1 MNILEN
7 LSSITSV
14 SHLLK
19 ELIISNPEIVK
30 DDIRLEGYLRD
41 VYGSARKKEVFLIVT
56 AAKSG
61 IVKLLDNE
69 FEGQSITSVLSD
81 IISKFVS
88 DNTLDEE
95 SAVWTTILWAMSFQ
109 KITDKDCQQFIHKR
123 NSILF
128 EKRENRSVIPI
139 LYNPVSNRGT
149 VYSYEIDQIYEN
161 GKNYHNLGDYAE
173 AIRCYDKALLI
184 NPESHN
190 ILSDKGLSLHNL
202 GDYAEAI
209 RCYDKALLINPEDE
223 FVKRRRNN
231 TKELFQKQYE
241 NMYQDQPNSQSS
253 PSPNLQMKL
262 SHIYIVGLIA
272 VTSGLIIGI
281 TAFTIIGSSYNSDQN
296 FSINDFSDTQ
306 KRSVDITNVDTESK
320 NTLEQ
325 QSISTFTD
333 NIEQQIIAN
342 ASNGKTFSKSNSIIQ
357 MPGVYNTYPHKEMQA
372 NEAGDVNLNVDEFK
386 LELERAMES
395 NFN

>member
-1 MNILEN
+1 N
-7 LSSITSV
+7 
-14 SHLLK
+14 
-19 ELIISNPEIVK
+19 
-30 DDIRLEGYLRD
+30 
-41 VYGSARKKEVFLIVT
+41 
-56 AAKSG
+56 
-61 IVKLLDNE
+61 
-69 FEGQSITSVLSD
+69 
-81 IISKFVS
+81 
-88 DNTLDEE
+88 NTLDEE
-95 SAVWTTILWAMSFQ
+95 SAVWTTILWAMSLQ
-109 KITDKDCQQFIHKR
+109 KITDKDCQQFMHER

-128 EKRENRSVIPI
+128 EKRERRSFIPI
-139 LYNPVSNRGT
+139 LYNPVSNVGT
-149 VYSYEIDQIYEN
+149 VYSNAIDQIYEN

-184 NPESHN
+184 NPEDHN

-209 RCYDKALLINPEDE
+209 RCYDKALLINPENE

-231 TKELFQKQYE
+231 TKELFQKQCE
-241 NMYQDQPNSQSS
+241 NMHHDQPKSQAS
-253 PSPNLQMKL
+253 PSPNLKIKL
-262 SHIYIVGLIA
+262 SNIYIIGLIA

-306 KRSVDITNVDTESK
+306 KRSVAITNVDTDSK